1 MVKRW
6 YTPFRN
12 GWNSLVVHVSLS
24 ISECQCEGLDGGGGK
39 ETGHGGVGDFGKT
52 VGLVLQEYELLK

>member
-24 ISECQCEGLDGGGGK
+24 VSGCQCGGLDGGSSK
-39 ETGHGGVGDFGKT
+39 KTGHSGVGNFRKT
-52 VGLVLQEYELLK
+52 VGSVLQEYELLE